1 VELFDFNGC
10 NEKFV
15 LQLATEGEGG
25 DGGGVEHSSIGIM
38 DGAYFVGRGEILH
51 WINATLQLSL
61 AKVEEAASG
70 AVQCQLMDM
79 VHPGVVRMHKV

>member
-1 VELFDFNGC
+1 MELFDFNGC

-25 DGGGVEHSSIGIM
+25 NGGGVEHSSIGIM

-61 AKVEEAASG
+61 AKVEEVRPLSHPQFIG
-70 AVQCQLMDM
+70 PRLLGSICQ
-79 VHPGVVRMHKV
+79 VKG

>member
-1 VELFDFNGC
+1 VELFDFNDC

-15 LQLATEGEGG
+15 LQLASKGEGA

-61 AKVEEAASG
+61 AKVEEVRPLSSIPILLATLGWFDLSG
-70 AVQCQLMDM
+70 
-79 VHPGVVRMHKV
+79 G

>member
-1 VELFDFNGC
+1 MELFDFNDC

-25 DGGGVEHSSIGIM
+25 NGGGVEHSSIGIM

-61 AKVEEAASG
+61 AKVEEVRPLSHPHFIWPRLLG
-70 AVQCQLMDM
+70 SICQ
-79 VHPGVVRMHKV
+79 VKG